1 MKPVIGAPVDRVDA
15 RLKVTGRATYAADVP
30 VAKVAHA
37 VIVTSAIAR
46 GRVAAL
52 DVSAVRRLPGV
63 LAVLTHDTVPRAEAK
78 PKKPT
83 PGDRAL
89 QLLQDPS
96 IAYADQPIA
105 VVVADTLERAQHA
118 AYAIVARYRVD
129 NPVADLVSALG
140 SAKEPKHPPP
150 AGPTDSSRGDVTAG
164 LASAATKLELVYTT
178 PVQNHNP
185 MEPHATTAVW
195 QGSDRLTLYDSTQYV
210 YGVRQRIAD
219 ILGLPKDHVRVVDH
233 FVGGAFG
240 CKGTAWSHVALS
252 ALAAKVVGRPVKL
265 VVTRQQMFSVV
276 GHRPK
281 TVQTVALGAT
291 AKGELIAI
299 RHDVV
304 SETSRIDEF
313 VEPAALQTRMLYACP
328 NVATSHRIVP
338 IDIGTPTFQRAPGEA
353 TGTFALESAMDEL
366 AYALKLDPIELRLRN
381 YAAKDPDENKPWSSK
396 SLRECY
402 RAAADRFGWSKRTP
416 QPRSM
421 RDGKELVG
429 WGMATATYPARQFP
443 GGASARARLRA
454 DGTALVQ
461 TASHDLGTGTYT
473 IMTQIA
479 ADTLGLPV
487 DAISLELGDTALPEA
502 PLSAGSMT
510 AATVGPA
517 VKAACAEVLRQL
529 AALGEL
535 GTGDRRDAIR
545 RLLAQAGRDELA
557 AEVKTDKKPE
567 RDAYSCHSFGA
578 DFVEVR
584 VDEEL
589 GRVRVARMVA
599 AFAAGKFLNAK
610 LARSQLMGGLV
621 WAIGFAL
628 EEHTVRD
635 RRTAR
640 VVTRDLV
647 DYHVPVAADV
657 PAIDVILIDELDPH
671 VDDVGAKGIGEIG
684 VTGASAAIANAVY
697 HATGKRIRDL
707 PITVEKLL

>member
-1 MKPVIGAPVDRVDA
+1 VKPIVGAGIDRVDA
-15 RLKVTGRATYAADVP
+15 RLKVTGQATYAADVP

-52 DVSAVRRLPGV
+52 DVSGVRKLPGV
-63 LAVLTHDTVPRAEAK
+63 LAVLTHASAPRAEAK
-78 PKKPT
+78 PKNPS
-83 PGDRAL
+83 PGERAL
-89 QLLQDPS
+89 QLLQDPQV
-96 IAYADQPIA
+96 AYADQPIA

-118 AYAIVARYRVD
+118 ANAIVARYHVD

-150 AGPTDSSRGDVTAG
+150 AGPTDSNRGDVTAG
-164 LASAATKLELVYTT
+164 LASAATKLDLAYTT

-195 QGSDRLTLYDSTQYV
+195 QGNDRITLYDSTQHV
-210 YGVRQRIAD
+210 YGVRARIAD
-219 ILGLPKDHVRVVDH
+219 ILGLQKDHVRVVDH

-240 CKGTAWSHVALS
+240 CKGAAWSHVALS

-265 VVTRQQMFSVV
+265 VVTRQQMFAFV

-281 TVQTVALGAT
+281 TVQTIALGAN
-291 AKGELIAI
+291 AKGELTAI

-328 NVATSHRIVP
+328 NVATTHRIVP

-366 AYALKLDPIELRLRN
+366 AYALKLDPLELRLRN
-381 YAAKDPDENKPWSSK
+381 YAAKDPEENKPWSSK

-402 RAAADRFGWSKRTP
+402 RAAADKFGWSKRSM

-443 GGASARARLRA
+443 GATCRARVRA

-479 ADTLGLPV
+479 ADALGLPV
-487 DAISLELGDTALPEA
+487 DAISFELGDTALPEA

-510 AATVGPA
+510 AASVGPA
-517 VKAACAEVLRQL
+517 VKGACAEVMRQL
-529 AALGEL
+529 AALGDL
-535 GTGDRRDAIR
+535 GSGDRGAAIR
-545 RLLAQAGRDELA
+545 RLLAQAGRDEIA
-557 AEVKTDKKPE
+557 AEYKAEKRPE
-567 RDAYSCHSFGA
+567 RDGYSCHSFGA

-589 GRVRVARMVA
+589 GRVRVARMVG
-599 AFAAGKFLNAK
+599 AFAAGKFLNPK
-610 LARSQLMGGLV
+610 LARSQLMGGMV

-671 VDDVGAKGIGEIG
+671 VDDVGAKGIGELG
-684 VTGASAAIANAVY
+684 LTGSSAAIANAVY

>member
-1 MKPVIGAPVDRVDA
+1 VKPVVGAGIDRVDA
-15 RLKVTGRATYAADVP
+15 RLKVTGQATYAADVP

-46 GRVAAL
+46 GRVAAI
-52 DVSAVRRLPGV
+52 DVSAVRKLPGV
-63 LAVLTHDTVPRAEAK
+63 LAVLTHDSAPRAEAT
-78 PKKPT
+78 PKKPS
-83 PGDRAL
+83 PGQRAL
-89 QLLQDPS
+89 QLLQDPQV
-96 IAYADQPIA
+96 AYADQPIA

-118 AYAIVARYRVD
+118 AHAIVARYRVEP
-129 NPVADLVSALG
+129 PVADLVSALG
-140 SAKEPKHPPP
+140 SAKQPKHPPA
-150 AGPTDSSRGDVTAG
+150 AGPTDSSRGDVVAG
-164 LASAATKLELVYTT
+164 LASAATKLDLVYTT

-195 QGSDRLTLYDSTQYV
+195 QGNDRLTLYDSTQHV
-210 YGVRQRIAD
+210 YGVRARIAD
-219 ILGLPKDHVRVVDH
+219 ILGLQKDHVRVVDH

-240 CKGTAWSHVALS
+240 CKGSTWSHVALS

-265 VVTRQQMFSVV
+265 VVTRQQMFAFV

-281 TVQTVALGAT
+281 TVQTIVLGAN
-291 AKGELIAI
+291 AKGELTAI

-304 SETSRIDEF
+304 SETSRVDEF

-328 NVATSHRIVP
+328 NVATTHRIVP

-366 AYALKLDPIELRLRN
+366 AYALKLDPLELRLRN
-381 YAAKDPDENKPWSSK
+381 YAAKDPDQNKPWSSK

-402 RAAADRFGWSKRTP
+402 RAAADKFGWSKRTLA
-416 QPRSM
+416 PRRM
-421 RDGKELVG
+421 RAGKELVG
-429 WGMATATYPARQFP
+429 WGMATATYPAHQFP
-443 GGASARARLRA
+443 GAAARVRVRA

-479 ADTLGLPV
+479 ADALGLPV
-487 DAISLELGDTALPEA
+487 DAISFELGDTALPEA
-502 PLSAGSMT
+502 PMSAGSMT
-510 AATVGPA
+510 AASVGPA
-517 VKAACAEVLRQL
+517 VKGACAEVMRQL
-529 AALGEL
+529 AALGDL
-535 GTGDRRDAIR
+535 GGGDRPDAIR
-545 RLLAQAGRDELA
+545 RLLAQTGRDEIA
-557 AEVKTDKKPE
+557 AEYKAERRPE
-567 RDAYSCHSFGA
+567 RDDYSCHSFGA
-578 DFVEVR
+578 HFVEVR

-589 GRVRVARMVA
+589 GRVRVARMVG

-610 LARSQLMGGLV
+610 LARSQLMGGMV

-671 VDDVGAKGIGEIG
+671 VDEVGAKGIGELG
-684 VTGASAAIANAVY
+684 LTGSSAAIANAVY